1 LGESRQPGQEM
12 SKPPTRRDRGFTLIE
27 IMVVISVILILLGV
41 ALPIYSHAL
50 TRKRE
55 ENLRSNLEMLNRLI
69 FQYTLDKQK
78 PPQSLDD
85 LKAEKYLDEIPKDI
99 TDRED
104 TWVTEPADAIFSL
117 QQKDTD
123 GIIGVHS
130 GSDKI
135 GSDGKAYSTW

>member
-1 LGESRQPGQEM
+1 M
-12 SKPPTRRDRGFTLIE
+12 SNTSTRRHRGFTLIE
-27 IMVVISVILILLGV
+27 MMVVISVILILLGV

-55 ENLRSNLEMLNRLI
+55 DNLRRNLETLNQMI

-85 LKAEKYLDEIPKDI
+85 LKSAKYLERIPEDI
-99 TDRED
+99 TGRED
-104 TWVTEPADAIFSL
+104 TWVTEPGDGSIMSPE
-117 QQKDTD
+117 QKDTD
-123 GIIGVHS
+123 GIVGVHS

-135 GSDGKAYSTW
+135 GSNGKAYSTW

>member
-1 LGESRQPGQEM
+1 MSRTA
-12 SKPPTRRDRGFTLIE
+12 TRRDRGFTLIE
-27 IMVVISVILILLGV
+27 IMVVICVILILLGV

-50 TRKRE
+50 IRKRE
-55 ENLRSNLEMLNRLI
+55 ENLRRNLETLNQMI

-78 PPQSLDD
+78 PPQSLND
-85 LKAEKYLDEIPKDI
+85 LKSAKYLDEIPKDI

-117 QQKDTD
+117 EQKDTD

-135 GSDGKAYSTW
+135 GSDGKSYSTW

>member
-1 LGESRQPGQEM
+1 MSSRATTG
-12 SKPPTRRDRGFTLIE
+12 RDRGFTLIE

-41 ALPIYSHAL
+41 ALPVYSHAI

-55 ENLRSNLEMLNRLI
+55 ENLRRNLQTLNQMI

-78 PPQSLDD
+78 APQSLDD
-85 LKAEKYLDEIPKDI
+85 LKAGKYLERIPEDI
-99 TDRED
+99 TGRED
-104 TWVTEPADAIFSL
+104 TWQTEPADAIFSL
-117 QQKDTD
+117 EQKDTD

>member
-1 LGESRQPGQEM
+1 M
-12 SKPPTRRDRGFTLIE
+12 SKTATGRDRGFTLIE
-27 IMVVISVILILLGV
+27 IMVTISVILILLG
-41 ALPIYSHAL
+41 AAIPLYSHAL

-55 ENLRSNLEMLNRLI
+55 ENLRTNLDTLNHMI

-78 PPQSLDD
+78 APQSLDD
-85 LKAEKYLDEIPKDI
+85 LKSSGYLKDIPKDI

-104 TWVTEPADAIFSL
+104 TWVTEPADGAIWSL
-117 QQKDTD
+117 DQKDAD

-130 GSDKI
+130 GSDHV